1 MKTVWK
7 RLLGQ
12 CFYLVDEPGIEDSLE
27 EVVGDSVL
35 YLVDKPGVED
45 SLEEVVGDSML
56 YLVDKPG
63 VEDGLEEV
71 VAKHN
76 VAQVE
81 RLSASLV

>member
-12 CFYLVDEPGIEDSLE
+12 CF
-27 EVVGDSVL
+27 

-45 SLEEVVGDSML
+45 SLEEVVGDSVL